1 MPLTHLIIV
10 DANDDTN
17 FKYTDFASGQDADP
31 CPVNAGD
38 RVSWIV
44 FSVKKMIGYRIDF
57 RKNGTPFKTKS
68 VIVPEGGISP
78 AETVTSHANSG
89 KLYSVT
95 LADLRTDDP
104 QVVPYDPLLPDAL
117 KKKLLTTTQKIS
129 IDVSAAQVTTLSHNP
144 APYTPGTIVLWHYA
158 GAAAAPF
165 TIDFSAS
172 GRSPF
177 VDPSSSSGPLY
188 EAHGN
193 TAAQIVRPLNAGEN
207 ASFTYTAQVSGA
219 QAITGTLTIT

>member
-1 MPLTHLIIV
+1 MPQTYLIIV
-10 DANDDTN
+10 DANDETN
-17 FKYTDFASGQDADP
+17 FKYTDFATGQDAD
-31 CPVNAGD
+31 VFIVKAGD
-38 RVSWIV
+38 RLSWIV
-44 FSVKKMIGYRIDF
+44 FSAARMIGYRIDF
-57 RKNGTPFKTKS
+57 RKNGTPFNTKS
-68 VIVPEGGISP
+68 VVVRDGGISP
-78 AETVTSHANSG
+78 AETITSHPNSG
-89 KLYSVT
+89 KFYSVT

-104 QVVPYDPLLPDAL
+104 QVVPYDPLLRDTL
-117 KKKLLTTTQKIS
+117 KKDLVATAEKIL
-129 IDVSAAQVTTLSHNP
+129 IDVNAAQRTTLSHNP
-144 APYTPGTIVLWHYA
+144 APHTPGSIVLWHYA
-158 GAAAAPF
+158 GAGAAPF